1 MSLVDE
7 LLDTA
12 KYLLRRNKNKPTQA
26 DIRRSIS
33 SAYYALFHRL
43 IEVGTGH
50 LVTDLTQQHAL
61 ARTFSHTSMR
71 EICELVVKQP
81 LPPIL
86 VPLFGS
92 SVPDELKRVAALFVT
107 LQNWRHDADYNLSL
121 TFTRNDGQARVSD
134 VEDIFATWKL
144 ISASVSN
151 PFLILL
157 LLGKRSLR

>member
-1 MSLVDE
+1 MSLADE

-33 SAYYALFHRL
+33 SAYYALFHHL
-43 IEVGTGH
+43 IEAGTGH
-50 LVTDLTQQHAL
+50 LVVDLAQQQAL
-61 ARTFSHTSMR
+61 ARAFSHTNMR
-71 EICELVVKQP
+71 EVCELVTKQP

-86 VPLFGS
+86 VPLLGS
-92 SVPDELKRVAALFVT
+92 SVPDELRQVADKFVAL
-107 LQNWRHDADYNLSL
+107 QDWRHNADYNVSL
-121 TFTRNDGQARVSD
+121 IFTRNEGRERIDDLED
-134 VEDIFATWKL
+134 VFAAWKL
-144 ISASVSN
+144 IPTAIAN

>member
-1 MSLVDE
+1 MSLSDE

-33 SAYYALFHRL
+33 TAYYALFHRL
-43 IEVGTGH
+43 IEAGTGH
-50 LVTDLTQQHAL
+50 LVADLAQQQAL

-81 LPPIL
+81 LPTIL
-86 VPLFGS
+86 VPLLGS
-92 SVPDELKRVAALFVT
+92 SASNELTRVANTFVAL
-107 LQNWRHDADYNLSL
+107 QDWRHNADYNVNLN
-121 TFTRNDGQARVSD
+121 FIREEGRERVD
-134 VEDIFATWKL
+134 EVEDVFAAWKL
-144 ISASVSN
+144 IPTSIAN

-157 LLGKRSLR
+157 LIGKRSLR